1 MTTHKPEQLA
11 VCVGSAMA
19 TACVW
24 ILIPLAEL
32 AATAVRGATA
42 ATAAREVPV
51 GCHREVPAD
60 KVA

>member
-1 MTTHKPEQLA
+1 
-11 VCVGSAMA
+11 MA